1 MSIGTA
7 PFCFMPKPGTK
18 KQSKTS
24 TALDTPWSVVVHDD
38 PVNLMGYVTRVLMKV
53 FGYSEQQAHRLMMEV
68 HTQGRSV
75 VWTGVREKAELYTQQ
90 LQAHQLRTTLQK
102 TP

>member
-1 MSIGTA
+1 
-7 PFCFMPKPGTK
+7 MPKPGTK
-18 KQSKTS
+18 QKSKTS

-68 HTQGRSV
+68 HTQGRSI
-75 VWTGVREKAELYTQQ
+75 VWTGVREKAELHTQQ